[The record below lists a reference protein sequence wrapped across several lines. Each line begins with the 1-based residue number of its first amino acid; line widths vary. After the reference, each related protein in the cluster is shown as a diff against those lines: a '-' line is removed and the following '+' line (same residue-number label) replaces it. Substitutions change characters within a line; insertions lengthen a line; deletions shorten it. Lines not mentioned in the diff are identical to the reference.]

1 MFTNTAYNE
10 ISISNDN
17 VLTICDDISL
27 LIAAQDM
34 FTKEDAAKI
43 LRECGHYD
51 SGLTI

>member
-1 MFTNTAYNE
+1 MFSNTAYSE

-34 FTKEDAAKI
+34 FTTEDAAKI
-43 LRECGHYD
+43 LRECEHYD
-51 SGLTI
+51 SGFAI

>member
-1 MFTNTAYNE
+1 MFTNTAYSE

-43 LRECGHYD
+43 LRNSSAYEGD
-51 SGLTI
+51 FTL